1 MMGTIYHASGICDLR
16 ARDVAVWLRIPF
28 ITLHPFHFASKK
40 CNRPYRSHEATDLA
54 ADARGF
60 RGEFGMYKR
69 SIRNSGRYAWRKRL
83 PSEGAGA
90 PGTTRIEKTLYAQP
104 RYPMKA
110 EAIIA
115 RRTHSRGWR
124 AGACN
129 RACPGGPAM
138 TERTVCA
145 PLGAFIPGRALIVV
159 RRLTLSAGV
168 CCDAGGA
175 SDGVI
180 SLVGGTLLIAQA
192 GHERRDRFPA

>member
-1 MMGTIYHASGICDLR
+1 MMGIIYHASGICDLR

-90 PGTTRIEKTLYAQP
+90 PGTTWIEKAQYAQP

-115 RRTHSRGWR
+115 RRIHSRGWR
-124 AGACN
+124 AGACL
-129 RACPGGPAM
+129 RALVPVARHDGVVVPPKMSVFRAADIILAPA
-138 TERTVCA
+138 TCA
-145 PLGAFIPGRALIVV
+145 PGA
-159 RRLTLSAGV
+159 RR
-168 CCDAGGA
+168 
-175 SDGVI
+175 
-180 SLVGGTLLIAQA
+180 GTIA
-192 GHERRDRFPA
+192 ENSP